1 VLVRRIQMKTS
12 SRAGERPVALE
23 HGEIA
28 ANLAESLLF
37 VGVDGAAPVVIG
49 GSAPSVLDEGVL
61 P

>member
-1 VLVRRIQMKTS
+1 MLVRRIQMKTS
-12 SRAGERPVALE
+12 VTAGELPGVMQ

-28 ANLAESLLF
+28 VNLPDAKLY
-37 VGVDGAAPVVIG
+37 VGVDGAAPIEIS

>member
-1 VLVRRIQMKTS
+1 MLVRRIQMKTS
-12 SRAGERPVALE
+12 PVAGEMPGAME

-28 ANLAESLLF
+28 VNLPDAKLY
-37 VGVDGAAPVVIG
+37 VGVDGAPPIVIG

>member
-1 VLVRRIQMKTS
+1 MKTS
-12 SRAGERPVALE
+12 VTAGELPGVMQ

-28 ANLAESLLF
+28 VNLPDAKLY
-37 VGVDGAAPVVIG
+37 VGVDGAAPIEIS